1 MGATG
6 EQTADGGTGDLTGPR
21 FSEED
26 LVRTA
31 AAVLGALGA
40 PQQTAQLVA
49 TSLALS
55 NLVGHDSH
63 GIVRL
68 IQYSDWVRTGQI
80 QPGGAPTVVPLAARW
95 PPSTAG
101 GGSVSRRRRRLPGSP
116 SSWPPTRASP
126 PSPSVRATT
135 SAAWEST

>member
-49 TSLALS
+49 TSLHCPTLS
-55 NLVGHDSH
+55 VTT
-63 GIVRL
+63 
-68 IQYSDWVRTGQI
+68 RTGSC
-80 QPGGAPTVVPLAARW
+80 G
-95 PPSTAG
+95 
-101 GGSVSRRRRRLPGSP
+101 
-116 SSWPPTRASP
+116 
-126 PSPSVRATT
+126 
-135 SAAWEST
+135 

>member
-1 MGATG
+1 MGSTG
-6 EQTADGGTGDLTGPR
+6 RQTAEGGTGDLAGPR

-40 PQQTAQLVA
+40 PEQTAQLVA
-49 TSLALS
+49 TSLVLS

-80 QPGGAPTVVPLAARW
+80 P
-95 PPSTAG
+95 
-101 GGSVSRRRRRLPGSP
+101 VSYTHLDVYKRQGRCWFRG
-116 SSWPPTRASP
+116 
-126 PSPSVRATT
+126 
-135 SAAWEST
+135 